1 MGRRKPKSFTHWAI
15 GVIGTVITALII
27 YQLRIHKAEYRL
39 EREISRS
46 QQQLQHNL
54 STRPPAAHQLTPE
67 EVAANQ
73 EASRR
78 QAEIN
83 HRLAAEQAKAIAEQQ
98 RKEGAWSKYF
108 TPTQRCQ
115 IPESQRMADVCK
127 ANEAKLRARFEA
139 EWAASERS

>member
-1 MGRRKPKSFTHWAI
+1 MLSEDADGCRF
-15 GVIGTVITALII
+15 GVRVAVDQACELASEPM
-27 YQLRIHKAEYRL
+27 RI
-39 EREISRS
+39 
-46 QQQLQHNL
+46 
-54 STRPPAAHQLTPE
+54 LT
-67 EVAANQ
+67 
-73 EASRR
+73 SRR

-83 HRLAAEQAKAIAEQQ
+83 HRLAAEQAKAAAEQQ

-139 EWAASERS
+139 KWAASERS